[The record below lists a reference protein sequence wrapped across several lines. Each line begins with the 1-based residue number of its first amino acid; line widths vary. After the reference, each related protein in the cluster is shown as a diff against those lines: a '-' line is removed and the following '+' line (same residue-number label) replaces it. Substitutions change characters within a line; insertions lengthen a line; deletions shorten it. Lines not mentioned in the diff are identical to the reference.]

1 MKKYYA
7 VYIGLMLSVF
17 GIGSSLLYSRI
28 VLPEVFTVFL
38 FILTLTAA
46 GCQDMKSMII
56 ADRWSA
62 VILGIAMISCLTMP
76 ELPPGS
82 RIAGLVCVSAP
93 FLLIA
98 LLVPGSFG
106 GGDIKLTAVCGLF
119 LGWKAAIV
127 SAMIG
132 IFLGGVW
139 TGCLLIA
146 GKIGRKDSFPLGP
159 FLCLGMALGIYV
171 GNPLAEYFFTI

>member
-17 GIGSSLLYSRI
+17 SIGSCLFYSQI
-28 VLPEVFTVFL
+28 VLSEAVTAFL
-38 FILTLTAA
+38 FIVTLTAV

-56 ADRWSA
+56 ADKWSA
-62 VILGIAMISCLTMP
+62 VILGLAMISCLTMP
-76 ELPPGS
+76 ELPLYS
-82 RIAGLVCVSAP
+82 RMAGLVCVSVP

-119 LGWKAAIV
+119 LGWKATLV
-127 SAMIG
+127 SAVIG
-132 IFLGGVW
+132 IFLGGIW
-139 TGCLLIA
+139 TGCLLMA
-146 GKIGRKDSFPLGP
+146 GKIGREDSFPLGP